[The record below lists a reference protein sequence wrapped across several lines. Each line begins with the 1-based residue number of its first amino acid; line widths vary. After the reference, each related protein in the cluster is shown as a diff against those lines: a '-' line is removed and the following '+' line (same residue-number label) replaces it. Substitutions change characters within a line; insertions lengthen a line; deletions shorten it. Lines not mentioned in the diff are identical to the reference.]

1 MVARAV
7 SAAINVEAVSCVETY
22 HVSKKT

>member
-22 HVSKKT
+22 HVFKKT